1 MRSTAVLGCVWG
13 DEAKAK
19 IVDVLADDADL
30 VVRFQGGNNAGHT
43 INVNGEKYVFH
54 LVPSGI
60 LYPGKV
66 CILGSGVVIDPV
78 LLSEEIETL
87 KTKDV
92 KFEGRFF
99 IDPRAQIVLPL
110 HKELDS
116 RSEANSAQTKIGT
129 TKRGIGPCYADA
141 VARVGIR
148 FGDLFDLEYL
158 KERMANILSYHNFST
173 ENLEQLVKEI
183 HEAGLKLKPFM
194 KSIPYYLNEAKDKHI
209 LFEGAQGSLL
219 DVYFGSYPFVTS
231 SHTVSGGIAIGS
243 GFPPTKIDNIV
254 GVYKSYFTRVGE
266 GPFPTELFCETGDK
280 IRIKGNEFGSTTGRP
295 RRVGWFDMVA
305 SKYTAMLNGIDE
317 ISLTLL
323 DVLAGLETIKICTG
337 YKLNGEVI
345 TEFPYLAKELAE
357 LEPQYIELPGWKEEI
372 DQIKD
377 YDKLPQNAR
386 NYVETVEKMMGI
398 PVTIVSVGPD
408 RIQTIFRKK

>member
-87 KTKDV
+87 KVKGV

-116 RSEANSAQTKIGT
+116 RTESDSAQTKIGT

-148 FGDLFDLEYL
+148 FGDLFELEYL
-158 KERMANILSYHNFST
+158 EERMANILAYHNFST
-173 ENLEQLVKEI
+173 ENLKQLVIDI

-243 GFPPTKIDNIV
+243 GFPPTKIDKIV

-266 GPFPTELFCETGDK
+266 GPFPTELFDETGDK

-317 ISLTLL
+317 ISFTLL
-323 DVLAGLETIKICTG
+323 DVLAGLDTIKICTG

-372 DQIKD
+372 DQIKE
-377 YDKLPQNAR
+377 YDQLPENAR

>member
-116 RSEANSAQTKIGT
+116 RSEANAAQTKIGT

-148 FGDLFDLEYL
+148 FGDLFELEYL
-158 KERMANILSYHNFST
+158 KERMANILSYHNFSAK
-173 ENLEQLVKEI
+173 NLDQLVKDI
-183 HEAGLKLKPFM
+183 HEAGLKLKPFL

-243 GFPPTKIDNIV
+243 GFPPTKIDKIV

-266 GPFPTELFCETGDK
+266 GPFPTELFDETGNK

-305 SKYTAMLNGIDE
+305 SKYTAMINGIDE

-337 YKLNGEVI
+337 YKLNGEII

-357 LEPQYIELPGWKEEI
+357 VEPQYIELPGWKEEI
-372 DQIKD
+372 DQIKE
-377 YDKLPQNAR
+377 YDQLPENAR

>member
-87 KTKDV
+87 KTKGV

-116 RSEANSAQTKIGT
+116 RSEGDSAQTKIGT

-148 FGDLFDLEYL
+148 FGDLFELEYL
-158 KERMANILSYHNFST
+158 KERMANILAYHNFSA
-173 ENLEQLVKEI
+173 ENLDQLVKDI

-231 SHTVSGGIAIGS
+231 SHTVSGGIAIGT

-266 GPFPTELFCETGDK
+266 GPFPTELFDETGDK

-305 SKYTAMLNGIDE
+305 AKYTAMLNGIDE

-323 DVLAGLETIKICTG
+323 DVLAGLDTIKICIG

-357 LEPQYIELPGWKEEI
+357 LEPQYVELPGWKEEI
-372 DQIKD
+372 DQIKE
-377 YDKLPQNAR
+377 YDKLPENAR

>member
-66 CILGSGVVIDPV
+66 CVLGSGVVIDPV

-87 KTKDV
+87 KAKDV

-148 FGDLFDLEYL
+148 FGDLFELEYL
-158 KERMANILSYHNFST
+158 EERMANILAYHNFSA
-173 ENLEQLVKEI
+173 ENLEQLVKDI

-231 SHTVSGGIAIGS
+231 SHTVSGGIAIGT

-266 GPFPTELFCETGDK
+266 GPFPTELFDETGDK

-305 SKYTAMLNGIDE
+305 AKYTAMLNGINE

-323 DVLAGLETIKICTG
+323 DVLAGLDKIKICTG

-372 DQIKD
+372 DQIKE
-377 YDKLPQNAR
+377 YDKLPENAR

-408 RIQTIFRKK
+408 RIQTIFRKN